1 MKVPVFIRYSKI
13 EELCDGNGQEGVVCD
28 DFRGYVDVDVSD
40 IQLNHN
46 DLEKVVREYLGDI
59 ADILMTDRRL
69 LDELLRK
76 LNINLNTW

>member
-13 EELCDGNGQEGVVCD
+13 EELCDHDGQEGIICD
-28 DFRGYVDVDVSD
+28 DFKGYVDVDVGH
-40 IQLNHN
+40 IQLNRN
-46 DLEKVVREYLGDI
+46 DLKKLLNEYLDDI
-59 ADILMTDRRL
+59 ADILKADKRL

>member
-13 EELCDGNGQEGVVCD
+13 EELCDDNGQEGIICD
-28 DFRGYVDVDVSD
+28 DFKGHVDVDVSD

-46 DLEKVVREYLGDI
+46 DLEKLVREYLGDI
-59 ADILMTDRRL
+59 ADVLKADKRL

-76 LNINLNTW
+76 LNINLNAW

>member
-13 EELCDGNGQEGVVCD
+13 EELCDHDEQEGIICD
-28 DFRGYVDVDVSD
+28 DFKGYVDVDVSN

-46 DLEKVVREYLGDI
+46 DLEKLVREYLGDI
-59 ADILMTDRRL
+59 ADILMKDGRL
-69 LDELLRK
+69 LEELLRK

>member
-13 EELCDGNGQEGVVCD
+13 EELCDHDGQEGIVCD
-28 DFRGYVDVDVSD
+28 DFRGYVDVDVGD
-40 IQLNHN
+40 IQLNRN
-46 DLEKVVREYLGDI
+46 DLEELVREYLGDI

>member
-76 LNINLNTW
+76 LNINLNT

>member
-69 LDELLRK
+69 LDELVRK
-76 LNINLNTW
+76 LNINLNT